1 MSLKYFRVSKLKM
14 LTCLLVTISLL
25 VLFTGGCSQPGTA
38 PSQQNGE
45 TGSELEQ
52 QYQPQEFNLCHFMPP
67 MHPLHSNVLVPWAE
81 EIEQKTDGRVKIFV
95 YPANE
100 LAAADK
106 NYDAT
111 LSG

>member
-14 LTCLLVTISLL
+14 LTCLLVTISC
-25 VLFTGGCSQPGTA
+25 LFYSQEVVRNRGQHP
-38 PSQQNGE
+38 QQNGE

-67 MHPLHSNVLVPWAE
+67 MHPLHSNVKVPWAE
-81 EIEQKTDGRVKIFV
+81 EIEQKTDGRVKIYV

-106 NYDAT
+106 T
-111 LSG
+111 MMQHCPG